1 MPRKKKVIE
10 EVSPDAAAT
19 QETMTTDEV
28 PAAKNA
34 VIEESP
40 NPTTESPYVTTADVI
55 KTLKPDEVVTLRP
68 ITDPN
73 TPLSKITVFDGVED
87 ADDSLTYRIPEEDV
101 ILKGKEEFYD
111 KPNAIDLMA
120 WQPTEDEIFF
130 TEKDGMII
138 ASYLTRM
145 FNVPEDRQ
153 LLQYIIAKKHYKERI
168 PDLLQHINYFI
179 AHYDHDHEYLVATL
193 TIKNYIDRHP
203 DMSQ

>member
-28 PAAKNA
+28 PAAENA
-34 VIEESP
+34 VTEESP

-87 ADDSLTYRIPEEDV
+87 ADDSLTYRIPASSPAAPHTLGVPASSLSGRKSGISCKTDMLPV
-101 ILKGKEEFYD
+101 PPYSKGFVSAPHRSNPVPCGPYR
-111 KPNAIDLMA
+111 PLCPGIATNAA
-120 WQPTEDEIFF
+120 FQPSISM
-130 TEKDGMII
+130 G
-138 ASYLTRM
+138 S
-145 FNVPEDRQ
+145 
-153 LLQYIIAKKHYKERI
+153 I
-168 PDLLQHINYFI
+168 PAD
-179 AHYDHDHEYLVATL
+179 
-193 TIKNYIDRHP
+193 
-203 DMSQ
+203 